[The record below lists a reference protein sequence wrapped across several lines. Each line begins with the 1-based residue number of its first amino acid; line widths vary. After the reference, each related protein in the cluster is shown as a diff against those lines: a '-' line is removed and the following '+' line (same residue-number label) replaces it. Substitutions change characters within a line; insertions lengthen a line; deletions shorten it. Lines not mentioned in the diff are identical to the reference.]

1 MFFAFDIIPIN
12 KAKALDKTMD
22 LSGAFLY
29 TYTIKEEI
37 NMQLTYEKSLE
48 HFLSS
53 FEKSKKMSEEA
64 AKYIPGSYSRRSF
77 NYGPH
82 AIYVDKAEG
91 AYVYTV
97 DGKKLL
103 DFNNNFTV
111 SILGYQN
118 KEVDGAIIDAMKKG
132 FSIGNPTEEEVELAK
147 MLCERIDSFEKVK
160 FFCSASEACVG
171 AIRIARGYT
180 GKTKIAKMEGGY
192 HGFLDDFSFSAHP
205 DASKAD
211 DNLEAIVPQ
220 PESAGIPANRADDVI
235 LLTQNNFEICEK
247 LIRKHANELACVVM
261 ELQSGSGGI
270 VTLDVEFVRKVREL
284 TKELGI
290 LLIFDETIMIRAY
303 KGGFQSRYGVKP
315 DLTISGK
322 TLGGGIPLGVVG
334 GSAEIMDVVT
344 NDVVQMSGTHHGH
357 RLACAAGIA
366 TLKQLDDAAYDRLNG
381 MGERIKKELNAWAA
395 EKGIP
400 FIVFGESSVL
410 AYAFTKKMGQTIT
423 THRDYWTKSDGEKMQ
438 TFALE
443 VAARGFLP
451 VHRGQL
457 GITLPMTNQDITDFI
472 ETTKDIVSE
481 MYA

>member
-1 MFFAFDIIPIN
+1 M
-12 KAKALDKTMD
+12 
-22 LSGAFLY
+22 G
-29 TYTIKEEI
+29 
-37 NMQLTYEKSLE
+37 LTYEQSLE
-48 HFLSS
+48 HFLDT
-53 FEKSKKMSEEA
+53 FKKSKEMSDEA
-64 AKYIPGSYSRRSF
+64 ANYIPGSYSRRSF

-82 AIYVDKAEG
+82 AIYVDSAKG

-111 SILGYQN
+111 SVLGYQN
-118 KEVDGAIIDAMKKG
+118 PEVDQALIDTMKKG
-132 FSIGNPTEEEVELAK
+132 FSIGNPTEEEGELAR

-171 AIRIARGYT
+171 ALRIARGYT
-180 GKTKIAKMEGGY
+180 GKTKVAKMEGGY

-205 DASKAD
+205 NASKAD
-211 DNLEAIVPQ
+211 DDLEHIVPQ
-220 PESAGIPANRADDVI
+220 PESAGIPANRAEDVV
-235 LLTQNNFEICEK
+235 LLTQNNIEVSEK
-247 LIRKHANELACVVM
+247 LIREHADELACVVM

-270 VTLDVEFVRKVREL
+270 VTLDKAFVKRIREI

-290 LLIFDETIMIRAY
+290 VLIFDETITIRAY
-303 KGGFQSRYGVKP
+303 KGGLQSWYGVKP

-334 GSAEIMDVVT
+334 GSNEVMDVVT
-344 NDVVQMSGTHHGH
+344 KDIVQMSGTHHGH

-366 TLKQLDDAAYDRLNG
+366 ILKQLDDVAYKRLNS
-381 MGERIKKELNAWAA
+381 MGERIKNELNIWAK
-395 EKGIP
+395 EKKIP

-410 AYAFTKKMGQTIT
+410 GYAFTREIGQTIR
-423 THRDYWTKSDGEKMQ
+423 THRDYWLKSDAQKMQ

-443 VAARGFLP
+443 IAVRGFLP

-457 GITLPMTNQDITDFI
+457 GLTLPMADQDITDFI

>member
-1 MFFAFDIIPIN
+1 M
-12 KAKALDKTMD
+12 
-22 LSGAFLY
+22 G
-29 TYTIKEEI
+29 
-37 NMQLTYEKSLE
+37 LTYEQSLE
-48 HFLSS
+48 HFLKT
-53 FEKSKKMSEEA
+53 FQKSKEMSDEA

-82 AIYVDKAEG
+82 AIYVNNAKG

-111 SILGYQN
+111 SVLGYQN
-118 KEVDGAIIDAMKKG
+118 EAVDQALIETMKKG
-132 FSIGNPTEEEVELAK
+132 FSIGNPTEEEGELAR

-171 AIRIARGYT
+171 ALRIARGYT
-180 GKTKIAKMEGGY
+180 GKTKVAKMEGGY

-205 DASKAD
+205 NASKAD
-211 DNLEAIVPQ
+211 DDLEHIVPQ
-220 PESAGIPANRADDVI
+220 PESAGIPANRAEDVV
-235 LLTQNNFEICEK
+235 LLTQNNIEVSEK
-247 LIRKHANELACVVM
+247 LIREHADELACVVM

-270 VTLDVEFVRKVREL
+270 VTLDKAFVKRIREI

-290 LLIFDETIMIRAY
+290 VLIFDETITIRAY
-303 KGGFQSRYGVKP
+303 KGGLQSWYGVKP

-334 GSAEIMDVVT
+334 GSNEVMDVVT
-344 NDVVQMSGTHHGH
+344 KDIVQMSGTHHGH

-366 TLKQLDDAAYDRLNG
+366 ILKQLDDVAYKRLNS
-381 MGERIKKELNAWAA
+381 MGERIKNELNIWAK
-395 EKGIP
+395 EKKIP

-410 AYAFTKKMGQTIT
+410 GYAFTRDIGQTIR
-423 THRDYWTKSDGEKMQ
+423 THRDYWLKSDAQKMQ

-443 VAARGFLP
+443 IAVRGFLP

-457 GITLPMTNQDITDFI
+457 GLTLPMADQDITEFI

>member
-1 MFFAFDIIPIN
+1 M
-12 KAKALDKTMD
+12 
-22 LSGAFLY
+22 G
-29 TYTIKEEI
+29 
-37 NMQLTYEKSLE
+37 LTYEQSLE
-48 HFLSS
+48 HFLKT
-53 FEKSKKMSEEA
+53 FQKSKEMSDEA

-82 AIYVDKAEG
+82 AIYVNNAKG

-111 SILGYQN
+111 SVLGYQN
-118 KEVDGAIIDAMKKG
+118 EAVDQALIETMKKG
-132 FSIGNPTEEEVELAK
+132 FSIGNPTEEEGELAR

-171 AIRIARGYT
+171 ALRIARGYT
-180 GKTKIAKMEGGY
+180 GKTKVAKMEGGY

-205 DASKAD
+205 NASKAD
-211 DNLEAIVPQ
+211 DDLEHIVPQ
-220 PESAGIPANRADDVI
+220 PESAGIPANRAEDVV
-235 LLTQNNFEICEK
+235 LLTQNNIEVSEK
-247 LIRKHANELACVVM
+247 LIREHADELACVVM

-270 VTLDVEFVRKVREL
+270 VTLDKAFVKRIREI

-290 LLIFDETIMIRAY
+290 VLIFDETITIRAY
-303 KGGFQSRYGVKP
+303 KRGLQSWYGVKP

-334 GSAEIMDVVT
+334 GSNEVMDVVT
-344 NDVVQMSGTHHGH
+344 KDIVQMSGTHHGH

-366 TLKQLDDAAYDRLNG
+366 ILKQLDDVAYKRLNS
-381 MGERIKKELNAWAA
+381 MGERIKNELNIWAK
-395 EKGIP
+395 EKKIP

-410 AYAFTKKMGQTIT
+410 GYAFTREIGQTIR
-423 THRDYWTKSDGEKMQ
+423 THRDYWLKSDAQKMQ

-443 VAARGFLP
+443 IAVRGFLP

-457 GITLPMTNQDITDFI
+457 GLTLPMADQDITDFI

>member
-1 MFFAFDIIPIN
+1 M
-12 KAKALDKTMD
+12 
-22 LSGAFLY
+22 G
-29 TYTIKEEI
+29 
-37 NMQLTYEKSLE
+37 LTYEQSLE
-48 HFLSS
+48 HFLKT
-53 FEKSKKMSEEA
+53 FQKSKEMSDEA

-82 AIYVDKAEG
+82 AIYVNNAKE

-111 SILGYQN
+111 SVLGYQN
-118 KEVDGAIIDAMKKG
+118 EAVDQALIETMKKG
-132 FSIGNPTEEEVELAK
+132 FSIGNPTEEEGELAR

-171 AIRIARGYT
+171 ALRIARGYT
-180 GKTKIAKMEGGY
+180 GKTKVAKMEGGY

-205 DASKAD
+205 NALKAD
-211 DNLEAIVPQ
+211 DDLEHIVPQ
-220 PESAGIPANRADDVI
+220 PESAGIPANRAEDVV
-235 LLTQNNFEICEK
+235 LLTQNNIEVSEK
-247 LIRKHANELACVVM
+247 LIREHADELACVVM

-270 VTLDVEFVRKVREL
+270 VTLDKAFVKRIREI

-290 LLIFDETIMIRAY
+290 VLIFDETITIRAY
-303 KGGFQSRYGVKP
+303 KGGLQSWYGVKP

-334 GSAEIMDVVT
+334 GSNEVMDVVT
-344 NDVVQMSGTHHGH
+344 KDIVQMSGTHHGR

-366 TLKQLDDAAYDRLNG
+366 ILKQLDDVAYKRLNS
-381 MGERIKKELNAWAA
+381 MGERIKNELNIWAK
-395 EKGIP
+395 EKKIP

-410 AYAFTKKMGQTIT
+410 GYAFTREIGQTIR
-423 THRDYWTKSDGEKMQ
+423 THRDYWLKSDAQKMQ

-443 VAARGFLP
+443 IAVRGFLP

-457 GITLPMTNQDITDFI
+457 GLTLPMADQDITDFI

>member
-1 MFFAFDIIPIN
+1 M
-12 KAKALDKTMD
+12 
-22 LSGAFLY
+22 G
-29 TYTIKEEI
+29 
-37 NMQLTYEKSLE
+37 LTYEQSLE
-48 HFLSS
+48 HFLKT
-53 FEKSKKMSEEA
+53 FQKSKEMNDEA

-82 AIYVDKAEG
+82 AIYVNNAKG

-111 SILGYQN
+111 SVLGYQN
-118 KEVDGAIIDAMKKG
+118 EAVDQALIETMKKG
-132 FSIGNPTEEEVELAK
+132 FSIGNPTEEEGELAR

-171 AIRIARGYT
+171 ALRIARGYT
-180 GKTKIAKMEGGY
+180 GKTKVAKMEGGY

-205 DASKAD
+205 NASKAD
-211 DNLEAIVPQ
+211 DDLEHIVPQ
-220 PESAGIPANRADDVI
+220 PESAGIPANRAEDVV
-235 LLTQNNFEICEK
+235 LLTQNNIEVSEK
-247 LIRKHANELACVVM
+247 LIREHADELACVVM

-270 VTLDVEFVRKVREL
+270 VTLDKAFVKRIREI

-290 LLIFDETIMIRAY
+290 VLIFDETITIRAY
-303 KGGFQSRYGVKP
+303 KGGLQSWYGVKP

-334 GSAEIMDVVT
+334 GSNEVMDVVT
-344 NDVVQMSGTHHGH
+344 KDIVQMSGTHHGH

-366 TLKQLDDAAYDRLNG
+366 ILKQLDDVAYKRLNS
-381 MGERIKKELNAWAA
+381 MGERIKNELNIWAK
-395 EKGIP
+395 EKKIP

-410 AYAFTKKMGQTIT
+410 GYAFTREIGQTIR
-423 THRDYWTKSDGEKMQ
+423 THRDYWLKSDAQKMQ

-443 VAARGFLP
+443 IAVRGFLP

-457 GITLPMTNQDITDFI
+457 GLTLPMADQDITDFI

>member
-1 MFFAFDIIPIN
+1 M
-12 KAKALDKTMD
+12 
-22 LSGAFLY
+22 G
-29 TYTIKEEI
+29 
-37 NMQLTYEKSLE
+37 LTYEQSLE
-48 HFLSS
+48 HFLKT
-53 FEKSKKMSEEA
+53 FQKSKEMSDEA

-82 AIYVDKAEG
+82 AIYVNNAKG

-111 SILGYQN
+111 SVLGYQN
-118 KEVDGAIIDAMKKG
+118 EAVDQALIETMKKG
-132 FSIGNPTEEEVELAK
+132 FSIGNPTEEEGELAR

-171 AIRIARGYT
+171 ALRIARGYT
-180 GKTKIAKMEGGY
+180 GKTKVAKMEGGY

-205 DASKAD
+205 NASKAD
-211 DNLEAIVPQ
+211 DDLEHIVPQ
-220 PESAGIPANRADDVI
+220 PESAGIPANRAEDVV
-235 LLTQNNFEICEK
+235 LLTQNNIEVSEK
-247 LIRKHANELACVVM
+247 LIREHADELACVVM

-270 VTLDVEFVRKVREL
+270 VTLDKAFVKRIREI

-290 LLIFDETIMIRAY
+290 LLIFDETITIRAY
-303 KGGFQSRYGVKP
+303 KGGLQSWYGVKP

-334 GSAEIMDVVT
+334 GSNEVMDVVT
-344 NDVVQMSGTHHGH
+344 KDIVQMSGTHHGH

-366 TLKQLDDAAYDRLNG
+366 ILKQLDDVAYKRLNS
-381 MGERIKKELNAWAA
+381 MGERIKNELNIWAK
-395 EKGIP
+395 EKKIP

-410 AYAFTKKMGQTIT
+410 GYAFTREIGQTIR
-423 THRDYWTKSDGEKMQ
+423 THRDYWLKSDAQKMQ

-443 VAARGFLP
+443 IAVRGFLP

-457 GITLPMTNQDITDFI
+457 GLTLPMADQDITDFI

>member
-1 MFFAFDIIPIN
+1 M
-12 KAKALDKTMD
+12 
-22 LSGAFLY
+22 G
-29 TYTIKEEI
+29 
-37 NMQLTYEKSLE
+37 LTYEQSLE
-48 HFLSS
+48 HFLKT
-53 FEKSKKMSEEA
+53 FQKSKEMSDEA

-82 AIYVDKAEG
+82 AIYVNNAKG

-111 SILGYQN
+111 SVLGYQN
-118 KEVDGAIIDAMKKG
+118 EAVDQALIETMKKG
-132 FSIGNPTEEEVELAK
+132 FSIGNPTEEEGELAR

-171 AIRIARGYT
+171 ALRIARGYT
-180 GKTKIAKMEGGY
+180 GKTKVAKMEGGY

-205 DASKAD
+205 NASKAD
-211 DNLEAIVPQ
+211 DDLEHIVPQ
-220 PESAGIPANRADDVI
+220 PESAGIPANRAEDVV
-235 LLTQNNFEICEK
+235 LLTQNNIEVSEK
-247 LIRKHANELACVVM
+247 LIREHADELACVVM

-270 VTLDVEFVRKVREL
+270 VTLDKAFVKRIREI

-290 LLIFDETIMIRAY
+290 VLIFDETITIRAY
-303 KGGFQSRYGVKP
+303 KGGLQSWYGVKP

-334 GSAEIMDVVT
+334 GSNEVMDVVT
-344 NDVVQMSGTHHGH
+344 KDIVQMSGTHHGH

-366 TLKQLDDAAYDRLNG
+366 ILKQLDDVAYKRLNS
-381 MGERIKKELNAWAA
+381 MGERIKNELNIWAK
-395 EKGIP
+395 EKKIP

-410 AYAFTKKMGQTIT
+410 GYAFTREIGQAIR
-423 THRDYWTKSDGEKMQ
+423 THRDYWLKSDAQKMQ

-443 VAARGFLP
+443 IAVRGFLP

-457 GITLPMTNQDITDFI
+457 GLTLPMADQDITDFI
-472 ETTKDIVSE
+472 ETTKDIASE

>member
-1 MFFAFDIIPIN
+1 M
-12 KAKALDKTMD
+12 
-22 LSGAFLY
+22 G
-29 TYTIKEEI
+29 
-37 NMQLTYEKSLE
+37 LTYEQSLE
-48 HFLSS
+48 HFLKT
-53 FEKSKKMSEEA
+53 FQKSKEMSDEA

-82 AIYVDKAEG
+82 AIYVNNAKG

-111 SILGYQN
+111 SVLGYQN
-118 KEVDGAIIDAMKKG
+118 EAVDQALIETMKKG
-132 FSIGNPTEEEVELAK
+132 FSIGNPTEEEGELAR

-171 AIRIARGYT
+171 ALRIARGYT
-180 GKTKIAKMEGGY
+180 GKTKVAKMEGGY

-205 DASKAD
+205 NASKAD
-211 DNLEAIVPQ
+211 DDLEHIVPQ
-220 PESAGIPANRADDVI
+220 PESPGIPANRAEDVV
-235 LLTQNNFEICEK
+235 LLTQNNIEVSEK
-247 LIRKHANELACVVM
+247 LIREHADELACVVM

-270 VTLDVEFVRKVREL
+270 VTLDKAFVKRIREI

-290 LLIFDETIMIRAY
+290 VLIFDETITIRAY
-303 KGGFQSRYGVKP
+303 KGGLQSWYGVKP

-334 GSAEIMDVVT
+334 GSNEVMDVVT
-344 NDVVQMSGTHHGH
+344 KDIVQMSGTHHGH

-366 TLKQLDDAAYDRLNG
+366 ILKQLDDVAYKRLNS
-381 MGERIKKELNAWAA
+381 MGERIKNELNIWAK
-395 EKGIP
+395 EKKIP

-410 AYAFTKKMGQTIT
+410 GYAFTREIGQTIR
-423 THRDYWTKSDGEKMQ
+423 THRDYWLKSDAQKMQ

-443 VAARGFLP
+443 IAVRGFLP

-457 GITLPMTNQDITDFI
+457 GLTLPMADQDITDFI

>member
-1 MFFAFDIIPIN
+1 M
-12 KAKALDKTMD
+12 
-22 LSGAFLY
+22 G
-29 TYTIKEEI
+29 
-37 NMQLTYEKSLE
+37 LTYEQSLE
-48 HFLSS
+48 HFLKT
-53 FEKSKKMSEEA
+53 FQKSKEMSDEA

-82 AIYVDKAEG
+82 AIYVNNAKG

-111 SILGYQN
+111 SVLGYQN
-118 KEVDGAIIDAMKKG
+118 EAVDQALIETMKKG
-132 FSIGNPTEEEVELAK
+132 FSIGNPTEEEGELAR

-171 AIRIARGYT
+171 ALRIARGYT
-180 GKTKIAKMEGGY
+180 GKTKVAKMEGGY

-205 DASKAD
+205 NASKAD
-211 DNLEAIVPQ
+211 DDLEHIVPQ
-220 PESAGIPANRADDVI
+220 PESAGIPANRAEDVV
-235 LLTQNNFEICEK
+235 LLTQNNIEVSEK
-247 LIRKHANELACVVM
+247 LIREHADELACVVM
-261 ELQSGSGGI
+261 EPQSGSGGI
-270 VTLDVEFVRKVREL
+270 VTLDKAFVKRIREI

-290 LLIFDETIMIRAY
+290 VLIFDETITIRAY
-303 KGGFQSRYGVKP
+303 KGGLQSWYGVKP

-334 GSAEIMDVVT
+334 GSNEVMDVVT
-344 NDVVQMSGTHHGH
+344 KDIVQMSGTHHGH

-366 TLKQLDDAAYDRLNG
+366 ILKQLDDVAYKRLNS
-381 MGERIKKELNAWAA
+381 MGERIKNELNIWAK
-395 EKGIP
+395 EKKIP

-410 AYAFTKKMGQTIT
+410 GYAFTREIGQTIR
-423 THRDYWTKSDGEKMQ
+423 THRDYWLKSDAQKMQ

-443 VAARGFLP
+443 IAVRGFLP

-457 GITLPMTNQDITDFI
+457 GLTLPMADQDITDFI

>member
-1 MFFAFDIIPIN
+1 M
-12 KAKALDKTMD
+12 
-22 LSGAFLY
+22 G
-29 TYTIKEEI
+29 
-37 NMQLTYEKSLE
+37 LTYEQSLE
-48 HFLSS
+48 HFLKT
-53 FEKSKKMSEEA
+53 FQKSKEMSDEA

-82 AIYVDKAEG
+82 AIYVNNAKG

-111 SILGYQN
+111 SVLGYQN
-118 KEVDGAIIDAMKKG
+118 EAVDQALIETMKKG
-132 FSIGNPTEEEVELAK
+132 FSIGNPTEEEGELAR

-171 AIRIARGYT
+171 ALRIARGYT
-180 GKTKIAKMEGGY
+180 GKTKVAKMEGGY

-205 DASKAD
+205 NASKAD
-211 DNLEAIVPQ
+211 DDLEHIVPQ
-220 PESAGIPANRADDVI
+220 PESAGIPANRAEDVV
-235 LLTQNNFEICEK
+235 LLTQNNIEVSEK
-247 LIRKHANELACVVM
+247 LIREHADELACVVM

-270 VTLDVEFVRKVREL
+270 VTLDKAFVKRIREI

-290 LLIFDETIMIRAY
+290 VLIFDETITIRAY
-303 KGGFQSRYGVKP
+303 KGGLQSWYGVKP

-334 GSAEIMDVVT
+334 GSNEVMDVVT
-344 NDVVQMSGTHHGH
+344 KDIVQMSGTHHGH

-366 TLKQLDDAAYDRLNG
+366 ILKQLDDVAYKRLNS
-381 MGERIKKELNAWAA
+381 MGERIKNELNIWAK
-395 EKGIP
+395 EKKIP

-410 AYAFTKKMGQTIT
+410 GYAFTREIGQAIR
-423 THRDYWTKSDGEKMQ
+423 THRDYWLKSDAQKMQ

-443 VAARGFLP
+443 IAVRGFLL

-457 GITLPMTNQDITDFI
+457 GLTLPMADQDITDFI

>member
-1 MFFAFDIIPIN
+1 MID
-12 KAKALDKTMD
+12 
-22 LSGAFLY
+22 Y
-29 TYTIKEEI
+29 EEE
-37 NMQLTYEKSLE
+37 LKKFEPCLE
-48 HFLSS
+48 HFLKT
-53 FEKSKKMSEEA
+53 FQKSKEMSDEA

-82 AIYVDKAEG
+82 AIYVNNAKG

-111 SILGYQN
+111 SVLGYQN
-118 KEVDGAIIDAMKKG
+118 EAVDQALIQTMKKG
-132 FSIGNPTEEEVELAK
+132 FSIGNPTEEEGELAR

-171 AIRIARGYT
+171 ALRIARGYT
-180 GKTKIAKMEGGY
+180 GKTKVAKMEGGY

-205 DASKAD
+205 NASKAD
-211 DNLEAIVPQ
+211 DDLEHIVPQ
-220 PESAGIPANRADDVI
+220 PESAGIPANRAEDVV
-235 LLTQNNFEICEK
+235 LLTQNNIEVSEK
-247 LIRKHANELACVVM
+247 LIREHADELACVVM

-270 VTLDVEFVRKVREL
+270 VTLDKAFVKRIREI

-290 LLIFDETIMIRAY
+290 VLIFDETITIRAY
-303 KGGFQSRYGVKP
+303 KGGLQSWYGVKP

-334 GSAEIMDVVT
+334 GSNEVMDVVT
-344 NDVVQMSGTHHGH
+344 KDIVQMSGTHHGH

-366 TLKQLDDAAYDRLNG
+366 TLKQLDDVAYKRLNS
-381 MGERIKKELNAWAA
+381 MGERIKNELNIWAK
-395 EKGIP
+395 EKKIP

-410 AYAFTKKMGQTIT
+410 GYAFTREIGQTIR
-423 THRDYWTKSDGEKMQ
+423 THRDYWLKSDAQKMQ

-443 VAARGFLP
+443 IAVRGFLP

-457 GITLPMTNQDITDFI
+457 GLTLPMADQDITDFI

>member
-1 MFFAFDIIPIN
+1 M
-12 KAKALDKTMD
+12 
-22 LSGAFLY
+22 G
-29 TYTIKEEI
+29 
-37 NMQLTYEKSLE
+37 LTYEQSLE
-48 HFLSS
+48 HFLKT
-53 FEKSKKMSEEA
+53 FQKSKEMSDEA

-82 AIYVDKAEG
+82 AIYVNNAKG

-111 SILGYQN
+111 SVLGYQN
-118 KEVDGAIIDAMKKG
+118 EAVDQALIQTMKKG
-132 FSIGNPTEEEVELAK
+132 FSIGNPTEEEGELAR

-171 AIRIARGYT
+171 ALRIARGYT
-180 GKTKIAKMEGGY
+180 GKTKVAKMEGGY

-205 DASKAD
+205 NASKAD
-211 DNLEAIVPQ
+211 DDLEHIVPQ
-220 PESAGIPANRADDVI
+220 PESAGIPANRAEDVV
-235 LLTQNNFEICEK
+235 LLTQNNIEVSEK
-247 LIRKHANELACVVM
+247 LIREHADELACVVM

-270 VTLDVEFVRKVREL
+270 VTLDKAFVKRIREI

-290 LLIFDETIMIRAY
+290 VLIFDETITIRAY
-303 KGGFQSRYGVKP
+303 KGGLQSWYGVKP

-334 GSAEIMDVVT
+334 GSNEVMDVVT
-344 NDVVQMSGTHHGH
+344 KDIVQMSGTHHGH

-366 TLKQLDDAAYDRLNG
+366 ILKQLDDVAYKRLNS
-381 MGERIKKELNAWAA
+381 MGERIKNELNIWAK
-395 EKGIP
+395 EKKIP

-410 AYAFTKKMGQTIT
+410 GYAFTREIGQTIR
-423 THRDYWTKSDGEKMQ
+423 THRDYWLKSDAQKMQ

-443 VAARGFLP
+443 IAVRGFLP

-457 GITLPMTNQDITDFI
+457 GLTLPMADQDSTDFI

>member
-1 MFFAFDIIPIN
+1 M
-12 KAKALDKTMD
+12 
-22 LSGAFLY
+22 G
-29 TYTIKEEI
+29 
-37 NMQLTYEKSLE
+37 LTYEQSLE
-48 HFLSS
+48 HFLKT
-53 FEKSKKMSEEA
+53 FQKSKEMSDEA

-82 AIYVDKAEG
+82 AIYVNNAKG

-111 SILGYQN
+111 SVLGYQN
-118 KEVDGAIIDAMKKG
+118 EAVDQALIETMKKG
-132 FSIGNPTEEEVELAK
+132 FSIGNPTEEEGELAR

-171 AIRIARGYT
+171 ALRIARGYT
-180 GKTKIAKMEGGY
+180 GKTKVAKMEGGY

-205 DASKAD
+205 NASKAD
-211 DNLEAIVPQ
+211 DDLEHIVPQ
-220 PESAGIPANRADDVI
+220 PESAGVPANRAEDVV
-235 LLTQNNFEICEK
+235 LLTQNNIEVSEK
-247 LIRKHANELACVVM
+247 LIREHADELACVVM

-270 VTLDVEFVRKVREL
+270 VTLDKAFVKRIREI

-290 LLIFDETIMIRAY
+290 VLIFDETITIRAY
-303 KGGFQSRYGVKP
+303 KGGLQSWYGVKP

-334 GSAEIMDVVT
+334 GSNEVMDVVT
-344 NDVVQMSGTHHGH
+344 KDIVQMSGTHHGH

-366 TLKQLDDAAYDRLNG
+366 ILKQLDDVAYKRLNS
-381 MGERIKKELNAWAA
+381 MGERIKNELNIWAK
-395 EKGIP
+395 EKKIP

-410 AYAFTKKMGQTIT
+410 GYAFTREIGQTIR
-423 THRDYWTKSDGEKMQ
+423 THRDYWLKSDAQKMQ

-443 VAARGFLP
+443 IAVRGFLP

-457 GITLPMTNQDITDFI
+457 GLTLPMADQDITDFI

>member
-1 MFFAFDIIPIN
+1 M
-12 KAKALDKTMD
+12 
-22 LSGAFLY
+22 G
-29 TYTIKEEI
+29 
-37 NMQLTYEKSLE
+37 LTYEQSLE
-48 HFLSS
+48 HFLKT
-53 FEKSKKMSEEA
+53 FQKSKEMSDEA

-82 AIYVDKAEG
+82 AIYVNNAKG
-91 AYVYTV
+91 ADVYTV

-111 SILGYQN
+111 SVLGYQN
-118 KEVDGAIIDAMKKG
+118 EAVDQALIETMKKG
-132 FSIGNPTEEEVELAK
+132 FSIGNPTEEEGELAR

-171 AIRIARGYT
+171 ALRIARGYT
-180 GKTKIAKMEGGY
+180 GKTKVAKMEGGY

-205 DASKAD
+205 NASKAD
-211 DNLEAIVPQ
+211 DDLEHIVPQ
-220 PESAGIPANRADDVI
+220 PESAGIPANRAEDVV
-235 LLTQNNFEICEK
+235 LLTQNNIEVSEK
-247 LIRKHANELACVVM
+247 LIREHADELACVVM

-270 VTLDVEFVRKVREL
+270 VTLDKAFVKRIREI

-290 LLIFDETIMIRAY
+290 VLIFDETITIRAY
-303 KGGFQSRYGVKP
+303 KGGLQSWYGVKP

-334 GSAEIMDVVT
+334 GSNEVMDVVT
-344 NDVVQMSGTHHGH
+344 KDIVQMSGTHHGH

-366 TLKQLDDAAYDRLNG
+366 ILKQLDDVAYKRLNS
-381 MGERIKKELNAWAA
+381 MGERIKNELNIWAK
-395 EKGIP
+395 EKKIP

-410 AYAFTKKMGQTIT
+410 GYAFTREIGQTIR
-423 THRDYWTKSDGEKMQ
+423 THRDYWLKSDAQKMQ

-443 VAARGFLP
+443 IAVRGFLP

-457 GITLPMTNQDITDFI
+457 GLTLPMADQDITDFI

>member
-1 MFFAFDIIPIN
+1 M
-12 KAKALDKTMD
+12 
-22 LSGAFLY
+22 G
-29 TYTIKEEI
+29 
-37 NMQLTYEKSLE
+37 LTYEQSLE
-48 HFLSS
+48 HFLKT
-53 FEKSKKMSEEA
+53 FQKSKEMSDEA

-82 AIYVDKAEG
+82 AIYVNNAKG

-111 SILGYQN
+111 SVLGYQN
-118 KEVDGAIIDAMKKG
+118 EAVDQALIDTMKKG
-132 FSIGNPTEEEVELAK
+132 FSIGNPTEEEGELAR

-171 AIRIARGYT
+171 ALRIARGYT
-180 GKTKIAKMEGGY
+180 GKTKVAKMEGGY

-205 DASKAD
+205 NASKAD
-211 DNLEAIVPQ
+211 DDLEHIVPQ
-220 PESAGIPANRADDVI
+220 PESAGIPANRAEDVV
-235 LLTQNNFEICEK
+235 LLTQNNIEVSEK
-247 LIRKHANELACVVM
+247 LIREHADELACVVM

-270 VTLDVEFVRKVREL
+270 VTLDKAFVKRIREI

-290 LLIFDETIMIRAY
+290 VLIFDETITIRAY
-303 KGGFQSRYGVKP
+303 KGGLQSWYGVKP

-334 GSAEIMDVVT
+334 GSNEVMDVVT
-344 NDVVQMSGTHHGH
+344 KDIVQMSGTHHGH

-366 TLKQLDDAAYDRLNG
+366 ILKQLDDVAYKRLNS
-381 MGERIKKELNAWAA
+381 MGERIKNELNIWAK
-395 EKGIP
+395 EKKIP

-410 AYAFTKKMGQTIT
+410 GYAFTREIGQTIR
-423 THRDYWTKSDGEKMQ
+423 THRDYWLKSDAQKMQ

-443 VAARGFLP
+443 IAVRGFLP

-457 GITLPMTNQDITDFI
+457 GLTLPMADQDITDFI

>member
-1 MFFAFDIIPIN
+1 M
-12 KAKALDKTMD
+12 
-22 LSGAFLY
+22 G
-29 TYTIKEEI
+29 
-37 NMQLTYEKSLE
+37 LTYEQSLE
-48 HFLSS
+48 HFLKT
-53 FEKSKKMSEEA
+53 FQKSKEMSDEA

-82 AIYVDKAEG
+82 AIYVNNAKG

-111 SILGYQN
+111 SVLGYQN
-118 KEVDGAIIDAMKKG
+118 EAVDQALIETMKKG
-132 FSIGNPTEEEVELAK
+132 FSIGNPTEEEGELAR

-171 AIRIARGYT
+171 ALRIARGYT
-180 GKTKIAKMEGGY
+180 GKTKVAKMEGGY

-205 DASKAD
+205 NASKAD
-211 DNLEAIVPQ
+211 DDLEHIVPQ
-220 PESAGIPANRADDVI
+220 PESAGIPANRAEDVV
-235 LLTQNNFEICEK
+235 LLTQNNIEVSEK
-247 LIRKHANELACVVM
+247 LIREHADELACVVM

-270 VTLDVEFVRKVREL
+270 VTLDKAFVKRIREI

-290 LLIFDETIMIRAY
+290 VLIFDETITIRAY
-303 KGGFQSRYGVKP
+303 KGGLQSWYGVKP

-334 GSAEIMDVVT
+334 GSNEVMDVVT
-344 NDVVQMSGTHHGH
+344 KDIVQMSGTHHGH

-366 TLKQLDDAAYDRLNG
+366 ILKQLDDVAYKRLNS
-381 MGERIKKELNAWAA
+381 MGERIKNELNIWAK
-395 EKGIP
+395 EKKIP

-410 AYAFTKKMGQTIT
+410 GYAFTREIGQTIR
-423 THRDYWTKSDGEKMQ
+423 THRDYWLRSDAQKMQ

-443 VAARGFLP
+443 IAVRGFLP

-457 GITLPMTNQDITDFI
+457 GLTLPMADQDITDFI

>member
-1 MFFAFDIIPIN
+1 M
-12 KAKALDKTMD
+12 
-22 LSGAFLY
+22 G
-29 TYTIKEEI
+29 
-37 NMQLTYEKSLE
+37 LTYEQSLE
-48 HFLSS
+48 HFLKT
-53 FEKSKKMSEEA
+53 FQKSKEMSDEA

-82 AIYVDKAEG
+82 AIYVNNAKG

-111 SILGYQN
+111 SVLGYQN
-118 KEVDGAIIDAMKKG
+118 EAVDQALIETMKKG
-132 FSIGNPTEEEVELAK
+132 FSIGNPTEEEGELAR

-171 AIRIARGYT
+171 ALRIARAYT
-180 GKTKIAKMEGGY
+180 GKTKVAKMEGGY

-205 DASKAD
+205 NASKAD
-211 DNLEAIVPQ
+211 DDLEHIVPQ
-220 PESAGIPANRADDVI
+220 PESAGIPANRAEDVV
-235 LLTQNNFEICEK
+235 LLTQNNIEVSEK
-247 LIRKHANELACVVM
+247 LIREHADELACVVM

-270 VTLDVEFVRKVREL
+270 VTLDKAFVKRIREI

-290 LLIFDETIMIRAY
+290 VLIFDETITIRAY
-303 KGGFQSRYGVKP
+303 KGGLQSWYGVKP

-334 GSAEIMDVVT
+334 GSNEVMDVVT
-344 NDVVQMSGTHHGH
+344 KDIVQMSGTHHGH

-366 TLKQLDDAAYDRLNG
+366 TLKQLDDVAYKRLNS
-381 MGERIKKELNAWAA
+381 MGERIKHELNIWAK
-395 EKGIP
+395 EKKIP

-410 AYAFTKKMGQTIT
+410 GYAFTREIGQTIR
-423 THRDYWTKSDGEKMQ
+423 THRDYWLKSDAQKMQ

-443 VAARGFLP
+443 IAVRGFFP

-457 GITLPMTNQDITDFI
+457 GLTLPMTDQDITDFI

>member
-1 MFFAFDIIPIN
+1 MR
-12 KAKALDKTMD
+12 
-22 LSGAFLY
+22 
-29 TYTIKEEI
+29 
-37 NMQLTYEKSLE
+37 LTYEQSLE
-48 HFLSS
+48 HFLKT
-53 FEKSKKMSEEA
+53 FQKSKEMSDEA

-82 AIYVDKAEG
+82 AIYVNNAKG

-111 SILGYQN
+111 SVLGYQN
-118 KEVDGAIIDAMKKG
+118 EAVDQALIETMKKG
-132 FSIGNPTEEEVELAK
+132 FSIGNPTEEEGELAR

-171 AIRIARGYT
+171 ALRIARGYT
-180 GKTKIAKMEGGY
+180 GKTKVAKMEGGY

-205 DASKAD
+205 NASKAD
-211 DNLEAIVPQ
+211 DDLEHIVPQ
-220 PESAGIPANRADDVI
+220 PESAGIPANRAEDVV
-235 LLTQNNFEICEK
+235 LLTQNNIEVSEK
-247 LIRKHANELACVVM
+247 LIREHADELACVVM

-270 VTLDVEFVRKVREL
+270 VTLDKAFVKRIREI

-290 LLIFDETIMIRAY
+290 VLIFDETITIRAY
-303 KGGFQSRYGVKP
+303 KGGLQSWYGVKP

-322 TLGGGIPLGVVG
+322 TLGGGVPLGVVG
-334 GSAEIMDVVT
+334 GSNEVMDVVT
-344 NDVVQMSGTHHGH
+344 KDIVQMSGTHHGH

-366 TLKQLDDAAYDRLNG
+366 ILKQLDDVAYKRLNS
-381 MGERIKKELNAWAA
+381 MGERIKNELNIWAK
-395 EKGIP
+395 EKKIP

-410 AYAFTKKMGQTIT
+410 GYAFTREIGQTIR
-423 THRDYWTKSDGEKMQ
+423 THRDYWLKSDAQKMQ

-443 VAARGFLP
+443 IAVRGFLP

-457 GITLPMTNQDITDFI
+457 GLTLPMADQDITDFI

>member
-1 MFFAFDIIPIN
+1 M
-12 KAKALDKTMD
+12 
-22 LSGAFLY
+22 G
-29 TYTIKEEI
+29 
-37 NMQLTYEKSLE
+37 LTYEQSLE
-48 HFLSS
+48 HFLKT
-53 FEKSKKMSEEA
+53 FQKSKEMSDEA

-82 AIYVDKAEG
+82 AIYVNNAKG

-111 SILGYQN
+111 SVLGYQN
-118 KEVDGAIIDAMKKG
+118 EAVDQALIETMKKG
-132 FSIGNPTEEEVELAK
+132 FSIGNPTEEEGELAR

-171 AIRIARGYT
+171 ALRIARGYT
-180 GKTKIAKMEGGY
+180 GKTKVAKMEGGY

-205 DASKAD
+205 NASKAD
-211 DNLEAIVPQ
+211 DDLEHIVPQ
-220 PESAGIPANRADDVI
+220 PESAGIPANRAEDVV
-235 LLTQNNFEICEK
+235 LLTQNNIEVSEK
-247 LIRKHANELACVVM
+247 LIREHADELACVVM

-270 VTLDVEFVRKVREL
+270 VTLDKAFVKRIREI

-290 LLIFDETIMIRAY
+290 VLIFDETITIRAY
-303 KGGFQSRYGVKP
+303 KGGLQSWYGVKP

-334 GSAEIMDVVT
+334 GSNEVMDVVT
-344 NDVVQMSGTHHGH
+344 KDIVQMSGTHHGH

-366 TLKQLDDAAYDRLNG
+366 ILKQLDDVAYKRLNS
-381 MGERIKKELNAWAA
+381 MGERIKNELNIWAK
-395 EKGIP
+395 EKKIP

-410 AYAFTKKMGQTIT
+410 GYAFTREIGQTIR
-423 THRDYWTKSDGEKMQ
+423 THRDYWLKSDAQKMQ

-443 VAARGFLP
+443 IAVRGFFP

-457 GITLPMTNQDITDFI
+457 GLTLPMTDQDITDFI

>member
-1 MFFAFDIIPIN
+1 M
-12 KAKALDKTMD
+12 
-22 LSGAFLY
+22 G
-29 TYTIKEEI
+29 
-37 NMQLTYEKSLE
+37 LTYEQSLE
-48 HFLSS
+48 HFLKT
-53 FEKSKKMSEEA
+53 FQKSKEMSDEA

-82 AIYVDKAEG
+82 AIYVNNAKG

-111 SILGYQN
+111 SVLGYQN
-118 KEVDGAIIDAMKKG
+118 EAVDQALIETMKKG
-132 FSIGNPTEEEVELAK
+132 FSIGNPTEEEGELAR

-171 AIRIARGYT
+171 ALRIARGYK
-180 GKTKIAKMEGGY
+180 GKTKVAKMEGGY

-205 DASKAD
+205 NASKAD
-211 DNLEAIVPQ
+211 DDLEHIVPQ
-220 PESAGIPANRADDVI
+220 PESAGIPANRAEDVV
-235 LLTQNNFEICEK
+235 LLTQNNIEVSEK
-247 LIRKHANELACVVM
+247 LIREHADELACVVM

-270 VTLDVEFVRKVREL
+270 VTLDKAFVKRIREI

-290 LLIFDETIMIRAY
+290 VLIFDETITIRAY
-303 KGGFQSRYGVKP
+303 KGGLQSWYGVKP

-334 GSAEIMDVVT
+334 GSNEVMDVVT
-344 NDVVQMSGTHHGH
+344 KDIVQMSGTHHGH

-366 TLKQLDDAAYDRLNG
+366 ILKQLDDVAYKRLNS
-381 MGERIKKELNAWAA
+381 MGERIKNELNIWAK
-395 EKGIP
+395 EKKIP

-410 AYAFTKKMGQTIT
+410 GYAFTREIGQTIR
-423 THRDYWTKSDGEKMQ
+423 THRDYWLKSDAQKMQ

-443 VAARGFLP
+443 IAVRGFLP

-457 GITLPMTNQDITDFI
+457 GLTLPMADQDITDFI

>member
-1 MFFAFDIIPIN
+1 M
-12 KAKALDKTMD
+12 
-22 LSGAFLY
+22 G
-29 TYTIKEEI
+29 
-37 NMQLTYEKSLE
+37 LTYEQSLE
-48 HFLSS
+48 HFLKT
-53 FEKSKKMSEEA
+53 FQKSKEMSDEA

-82 AIYVDKAEG
+82 AIYVNNAKG

-111 SILGYQN
+111 SVLGYQN
-118 KEVDGAIIDAMKKG
+118 EAVDQALIETMKKG
-132 FSIGNPTEEEVELAK
+132 FSIGNPTEEEGELAR

-171 AIRIARGYT
+171 ALRIARGYT
-180 GKTKIAKMEGGY
+180 GKTKVAKMEGGY

-205 DASKAD
+205 NASKAD
-211 DNLEAIVPQ
+211 DDLEHIVPQ
-220 PESAGIPANRADDVI
+220 PESAGIPANRAEDVV
-235 LLTQNNFEICEK
+235 LLTQNNIEVSEK
-247 LIRKHANELACVVM
+247 LIREHADELACVVM

-270 VTLDVEFVRKVREL
+270 VTLDKAFVKRIREI

-290 LLIFDETIMIRAY
+290 VLIFDETITIRAY
-303 KGGFQSRYGVKP
+303 KGGLQSWYGVKP

-334 GSAEIMDVVT
+334 GSNEVMDVVT
-344 NDVVQMSGTHHGH
+344 KDIVQMSGTHHGR

-366 TLKQLDDAAYDRLNG
+366 ILKQLDDVAYKRLNS
-381 MGERIKKELNAWAA
+381 MGERIKNELNIWAK
-395 EKGIP
+395 EKKIP

-410 AYAFTKKMGQTIT
+410 GYAFTREIGQTIR
-423 THRDYWTKSDGEKMQ
+423 THRDYWLKSDAQKMQ

-443 VAARGFLP
+443 IAVRGFLP

-457 GITLPMTNQDITDFI
+457 GLTLPMADQDITDFI
-472 ETTKDIVSE
+472 ETTKDIVLE

>member
-1 MFFAFDIIPIN
+1 M
-12 KAKALDKTMD
+12 
-22 LSGAFLY
+22 G
-29 TYTIKEEI
+29 
-37 NMQLTYEKSLE
+37 LTYEQSLE
-48 HFLSS
+48 HFLKT
-53 FEKSKKMSEEA
+53 FQKSKEMSDEA

-82 AIYVDKAEG
+82 AIYVNNAKG

-111 SILGYQN
+111 SVLGYQN
-118 KEVDGAIIDAMKKG
+118 EAVDQALIETMKKG
-132 FSIGNPTEEEVELAK
+132 FSIGNPTEEEGELAR

-171 AIRIARGYT
+171 ALRIARGYT
-180 GKTKIAKMEGGY
+180 GKTKVAKMEGGY

-205 DASKAD
+205 NASKAD
-211 DNLEAIVPQ
+211 DDLEHIVPQ
-220 PESAGIPANRADDVI
+220 PESAGIPANRAEDVV
-235 LLTQNNFEICEK
+235 LLTQNNIEVSEK
-247 LIRKHANELACVVM
+247 LIREHADELACVVM

-270 VTLDVEFVRKVREL
+270 VTLDKAFVKRIREI

-290 LLIFDETIMIRAY
+290 VLIFDETITIRAY
-303 KGGFQSRYGVKP
+303 KGGLQSWYGVKP

-334 GSAEIMDVVT
+334 GSYEVMDVVT
-344 NDVVQMSGTHHGH
+344 KDIVQMSGTHHGH

-366 TLKQLDDAAYDRLNG
+366 ILKQLDDVAYKRLNS
-381 MGERIKKELNAWAA
+381 MGERIKNELNIWAK
-395 EKGIP
+395 EKKIP

-410 AYAFTKKMGQTIT
+410 GYAFTREIGQTIR
-423 THRDYWTKSDGEKMQ
+423 THRDYWLKSDAQKMQ

-443 VAARGFLP
+443 IAVRGFLP

-457 GITLPMTNQDITDFI
+457 GLTLPMADQDITDFI

>member
-1 MFFAFDIIPIN
+1 M
-12 KAKALDKTMD
+12 
-22 LSGAFLY
+22 G
-29 TYTIKEEI
+29 
-37 NMQLTYEKSLE
+37 LTYEQSLE
-48 HFLSS
+48 HFLKT
-53 FEKSKKMSEEA
+53 FQKSKEMSDEA
-64 AKYIPGSYSRRSF
+64 VKYIPGSYSRRSF

-82 AIYVDKAEG
+82 AIYVNNAKG

-111 SILGYQN
+111 SVLGYQN
-118 KEVDGAIIDAMKKG
+118 EAVDQALIETMKKG
-132 FSIGNPTEEEVELAK
+132 FSIGNPTEEEGELAR

-171 AIRIARGYT
+171 ALRIARGYT
-180 GKTKIAKMEGGY
+180 GKTKVAKMEGGY

-205 DASKAD
+205 NASKAD
-211 DNLEAIVPQ
+211 DDLEHIVPQ
-220 PESAGIPANRADDVI
+220 PESAGIPANRAEDVV
-235 LLTQNNFEICEK
+235 LLTQNNIEVSEK
-247 LIRKHANELACVVM
+247 LIREHADELACVVM

-270 VTLDVEFVRKVREL
+270 VTLDKAFVKRIREI

-290 LLIFDETIMIRAY
+290 VLIFDETITIRAY
-303 KGGFQSRYGVKP
+303 KGGLQSWYGVKP

-334 GSAEIMDVVT
+334 GSNEVMDVVT
-344 NDVVQMSGTHHGH
+344 KDIVQMSGTHHGH

-366 TLKQLDDAAYDRLNG
+366 ILKQLDDVAYKRLNS
-381 MGERIKKELNAWAA
+381 MGERIKNELNIWAK
-395 EKGIP
+395 EKKIP

-410 AYAFTKKMGQTIT
+410 GYAFTREIGQTIR
-423 THRDYWTKSDGEKMQ
+423 THRDYWLKSDAQKMQ

-443 VAARGFLP
+443 IAVRGFLP

-457 GITLPMTNQDITDFI
+457 GLTLPMADQDITDFI

>member
-1 MFFAFDIIPIN
+1 M
-12 KAKALDKTMD
+12 
-22 LSGAFLY
+22 G
-29 TYTIKEEI
+29 
-37 NMQLTYEKSLE
+37 LTYEQSLE
-48 HFLSS
+48 HFLKT
-53 FEKSKKMSEEA
+53 FQKSKEMSDEA

-82 AIYVDKAEG
+82 AIYVNNAKG

-97 DGKKLL
+97 DRKKLL

-111 SILGYQN
+111 SVLGYQN
-118 KEVDGAIIDAMKKG
+118 EAVDQALIETMKKG
-132 FSIGNPTEEEVELAK
+132 FSIGNPTEEEGELAR

-171 AIRIARGYT
+171 ALRIARGYT
-180 GKTKIAKMEGGY
+180 GKTKVAKMEGGY

-205 DASKAD
+205 NASKAD
-211 DNLEAIVPQ
+211 DDLEHIVPQ
-220 PESAGIPANRADDVI
+220 PESAGIPANRAEDVV
-235 LLTQNNFEICEK
+235 LLTQNNIEVSEK
-247 LIRKHANELACVVM
+247 LIREHADELACVVM

-270 VTLDVEFVRKVREL
+270 VTLDKAFVKRIREI

-290 LLIFDETIMIRAY
+290 VLIFDETITIRAY
-303 KGGFQSRYGVKP
+303 KGGLQSWYGVKP

-334 GSAEIMDVVT
+334 GSNEVMDVVT
-344 NDVVQMSGTHHGH
+344 KDIVQMSGTHHGH

-366 TLKQLDDAAYDRLNG
+366 ILKQLDDVAYKRLNS
-381 MGERIKKELNAWAA
+381 MGERIKNELNIWAK
-395 EKGIP
+395 EKKIP

-410 AYAFTKKMGQTIT
+410 GYAFTREIGQTIR
-423 THRDYWTKSDGEKMQ
+423 THRDYWLKSDAQKMQ

-443 VAARGFLP
+443 IAVRGFLP

-457 GITLPMTNQDITDFI
+457 GLTLPMADQDITDFI

>member
-1 MFFAFDIIPIN
+1 M
-12 KAKALDKTMD
+12 
-22 LSGAFLY
+22 G
-29 TYTIKEEI
+29 
-37 NMQLTYEKSLE
+37 LTYEQSLE
-48 HFLSS
+48 HFLKT
-53 FEKSKKMSEEA
+53 FQKSKEMSDEA

-82 AIYVDKAEG
+82 AIYVNNAKG

-111 SILGYQN
+111 SVLGYQN
-118 KEVDGAIIDAMKKG
+118 EAVDQALIETMKKG
-132 FSIGNPTEEEVELAK
+132 FSIGNPTEEEGELAR
-147 MLCERIDSFEKVK
+147 MLCERINSFEKVK

-171 AIRIARGYT
+171 ALRIARGYT
-180 GKTKIAKMEGGY
+180 GKTKVAKMEGGY

-205 DASKAD
+205 NASKAD
-211 DNLEAIVPQ
+211 DDLEHIVPQ
-220 PESAGIPANRADDVI
+220 PESAGIPANRAEDVV
-235 LLTQNNFEICEK
+235 LLTQNNIEVSEK
-247 LIRKHANELACVVM
+247 LIRDHADELACVVM

-270 VTLDVEFVRKVREL
+270 VTLDKAFVKRIREI

-290 LLIFDETIMIRAY
+290 VLIFDETITIRAY
-303 KGGFQSRYGVKP
+303 KGGLQSWYGVKP

-334 GSAEIMDVVT
+334 GSNEVMDVVT
-344 NDVVQMSGTHHGH
+344 KDIVQMSGTHHGH

-366 TLKQLDDAAYDRLNG
+366 ILKQLDDVAYKRLNS
-381 MGERIKKELNAWAA
+381 MGERIKNELNIWAK
-395 EKGIP
+395 EKKIP

-410 AYAFTKKMGQTIT
+410 GYAFTREIGQTIR
-423 THRDYWTKSDGEKMQ
+423 THRDYWLKSDAQKMQ

-443 VAARGFLP
+443 IAVRGFLP

-457 GITLPMTNQDITDFI
+457 GLTLPMADQDITDFI

>member
-1 MFFAFDIIPIN
+1 M
-12 KAKALDKTMD
+12 
-22 LSGAFLY
+22 G
-29 TYTIKEEI
+29 
-37 NMQLTYEKSLE
+37 LTYEQSLE
-48 HFLSS
+48 HFLKT
-53 FEKSKKMSEEA
+53 FQKSKEMSDEA

-82 AIYVDKAEG
+82 AIYVNNAKG

-111 SILGYQN
+111 SVLGYQN
-118 KEVDGAIIDAMKKG
+118 EAVDQALIETMKKG
-132 FSIGNPTEEEVELAK
+132 FSIGNPTEEEGELAR

-171 AIRIARGYT
+171 ALRIARGYT
-180 GKTKIAKMEGGY
+180 GKTKVAKMEGGY

-205 DASKAD
+205 NASKAD
-211 DNLEAIVPQ
+211 DDLEHIVPQ
-220 PESAGIPANRADDVI
+220 PESAGIPANRAEDVV
-235 LLTQNNFEICEK
+235 LLTQNNIEVSEK
-247 LIRKHANELACVVM
+247 LIREHADELACVVM

-270 VTLDVEFVRKVREL
+270 VTLDKAFVKRIREI

-290 LLIFDETIMIRAY
+290 VLIFDETITIRAY
-303 KGGFQSRYGVKP
+303 KGGLQSWYGVKP

-334 GSAEIMDVVT
+334 GSNEVMDVVT
-344 NDVVQMSGTHHGH
+344 KDIVRMSGTHHGH

-366 TLKQLDDAAYDRLNG
+366 ILKQLDDVAYKRLNS
-381 MGERIKKELNAWAA
+381 MGERIKNELNIWAK
-395 EKGIP
+395 EKKIP

-410 AYAFTKKMGQTIT
+410 GYAFTREIGQTIR
-423 THRDYWTKSDGEKMQ
+423 THRDYWLKSDAQKMQ

-443 VAARGFLP
+443 IAVRGFLP

-457 GITLPMTNQDITDFI
+457 GLTLPMADQDITDFI

>member
-1 MFFAFDIIPIN
+1 M
-12 KAKALDKTMD
+12 
-22 LSGAFLY
+22 G
-29 TYTIKEEI
+29 
-37 NMQLTYEKSLE
+37 LTYEQSLE
-48 HFLSS
+48 HFLKT
-53 FEKSKKMSEEA
+53 FQKSKEMSDEA

-82 AIYVDKAEG
+82 AIYVNNAKG

-111 SILGYQN
+111 SVLGYQN
-118 KEVDGAIIDAMKKG
+118 EAVDQALIETMKKG
-132 FSIGNPTEEEVELAK
+132 FSIGNPTEEEGELAR

-171 AIRIARGYT
+171 ALRIARGYT
-180 GKTKIAKMEGGY
+180 GKTKVAKMEGGY

-205 DASKAD
+205 NASKAD
-211 DNLEAIVPQ
+211 DDLEHIVPQ
-220 PESAGIPANRADDVI
+220 PESAGIPANRAEDVV
-235 LLTQNNFEICEK
+235 LLTQNNIEVSEK
-247 LIRKHANELACVVM
+247 LIREHADELACVVM

-270 VTLDVEFVRKVREL
+270 VTLDKAFVKRIREI

-290 LLIFDETIMIRAY
+290 VLIFDETITIRAY
-303 KGGFQSRYGVKP
+303 KGGLQSWYGVKP

-334 GSAEIMDVVT
+334 GSNEVMDVVT
-344 NDVVQMSGTHHGH
+344 KDIVQMSGTHHGH

-366 TLKQLDDAAYDRLNG
+366 ILKQLDDVAYKRLNS
-381 MGERIKKELNAWAA
+381 MGERIKNELNIWAK
-395 EKGIP
+395 EKKIP

-410 AYAFTKKMGQTIT
+410 GYAFTREIGQTIR
-423 THRDYWTKSDGEKMQ
+423 THRDYWLKSDAQKMQ

-443 VAARGFLP
+443 IAVRGFLP

-457 GITLPMTNQDITDFI
+457 GLTLPMADQDITDFI
-472 ETTKDIVSE
+472 ETTQDIVSE

>member
-1 MFFAFDIIPIN
+1 M
-12 KAKALDKTMD
+12 
-22 LSGAFLY
+22 G
-29 TYTIKEEI
+29 
-37 NMQLTYEKSLE
+37 LTYEQSLE
-48 HFLSS
+48 HFLKT
-53 FEKSKKMSEEA
+53 FQKSKEMSDEA

-82 AIYVDKAEG
+82 AIYVNNAKG

-111 SILGYQN
+111 SVLGYQN
-118 KEVDGAIIDAMKKG
+118 EAVDQALIQTMKKG
-132 FSIGNPTEEEVELAK
+132 FSIGNPTEEEGELAR

-171 AIRIARGYT
+171 ALRIARGYT
-180 GKTKIAKMEGGY
+180 GKTKVAKMEGGY

-205 DASKAD
+205 NASKAD
-211 DNLEAIVPQ
+211 DDLEHIVPQ
-220 PESAGIPANRADDVI
+220 PESAGIPANRAEDVV
-235 LLTQNNFEICEK
+235 LLTQNNIEVSQK
-247 LIRKHANELACVVM
+247 LIREHADELACVVM

-270 VTLDVEFVRKVREL
+270 VTLDKAFVKRIREI

-290 LLIFDETIMIRAY
+290 VLIFDETITIRAY
-303 KGGFQSRYGVKP
+303 KGGLQSWYGVKP

-334 GSAEIMDVVT
+334 GSNEVMDVVT
-344 NDVVQMSGTHHGH
+344 KDIVQMSGTHHGH

-366 TLKQLDDAAYDRLNG
+366 ILKQLDDVAYKRLNS
-381 MGERIKKELNAWAA
+381 MGERIKNELNIWAK
-395 EKGIP
+395 EKKIP

-410 AYAFTKKMGQTIT
+410 GYAFTREIGQTIR
-423 THRDYWTKSDGEKMQ
+423 THRDYWLKSDAQKMQ

-443 VAARGFLP
+443 IAVRGFLP

-457 GITLPMTNQDITDFI
+457 GLTLPMADQDITDFI

>member
-1 MFFAFDIIPIN
+1 M
-12 KAKALDKTMD
+12 
-22 LSGAFLY
+22 G
-29 TYTIKEEI
+29 
-37 NMQLTYEKSLE
+37 LTYEQSLE
-48 HFLSS
+48 HFLKT
-53 FEKSKKMSEEA
+53 FQKSKEMSDEA

-82 AIYVDKAEG
+82 AIYVNNAKG

-111 SILGYQN
+111 SVLGYQN
-118 KEVDGAIIDAMKKG
+118 EAVDQALIETMKKG
-132 FSIGNPTEEEVELAK
+132 FSIGNPTEEEGELAR

-171 AIRIARGYT
+171 ALRIARGYT
-180 GKTKIAKMEGGY
+180 GKTKVAKMEGGY

-205 DASKAD
+205 NASKAD
-211 DNLEAIVPQ
+211 DDLEHIVPQ
-220 PESAGIPANRADDVI
+220 PESAGIPANRAEDVV
-235 LLTQNNFEICEK
+235 LLTQNNIEVSEK
-247 LIRKHANELACVVM
+247 LIREHADELACVVM

-270 VTLDVEFVRKVREL
+270 VTLDKAFVKRIREI

-290 LLIFDETIMIRAY
+290 VLIFDETITIRAY
-303 KGGFQSRYGVKP
+303 KGGLQSWYGVKP

-334 GSAEIMDVVT
+334 GSNEVMDVVT
-344 NDVVQMSGTHHGH
+344 KDIVQMSGTHHGH
-357 RLACAAGIA
+357 RLACAAEIA
-366 TLKQLDDAAYDRLNG
+366 ILKQLDDVAYKRLNS
-381 MGERIKKELNAWAA
+381 MGERIKNELNIWAK
-395 EKGIP
+395 EKKIP

-410 AYAFTKKMGQTIT
+410 GYAFTREIGQTIR
-423 THRDYWTKSDGEKMQ
+423 THRDYWLKSDAQKMQ

-443 VAARGFLP
+443 IAVRGFLP

-457 GITLPMTNQDITDFI
+457 GLTLPMADQDITDFI

>member
-1 MFFAFDIIPIN
+1 MA
-12 KAKALDKTMD
+12 
-22 LSGAFLY
+22 
-29 TYTIKEEI
+29 
-37 NMQLTYEKSLE
+37 LTYEQSLE
-48 HFLSS
+48 NFLDT
-53 FEKSKKMSEEA
+53 FKKSKEMSDEA
-64 AKYIPGSYSRRSF
+64 AKFIPGSYSRRSF

-91 AYVYTV
+91 AYIYTV

-111 SILGYQN
+111 SVLGYQN
-118 KEVDGAIIDAMKKG
+118 KDVDQAIIDTMKKG
-132 FSIGNPTEEEVELAK
+132 YSIGNPTEEEVGLAK

-171 AIRIARGYT
+171 ALRIARGYT
-180 GKTKIAKMEGGY
+180 GRTKVAKMEGGY

-205 DASKAD
+205 SSEKASTD
-211 DNLEAIVPQ
+211 LENIVPQ
-220 PESAGIPANRADDVI
+220 PESAGIPANRAEDVI
-235 LLTQNNFEICEK
+235 LLTQNNFEVCEK
-247 LIRKHANELACVVM
+247 IIRKYADELACVVM

-270 VTLDVEFVRKVREL
+270 ITLDIDFVKKIREL

-290 LLIFDETIMIRAY
+290 LLIFDETITIRAF

-334 GSAEIMDVVT
+334 GSAEVMDVVT
-344 NDVVQMSGTHHGH
+344 KDIVQMSGTHHGH

-366 TLKQLDDAAYDRLNG
+366 TLKQMDDEAYERLNG
-381 MGERIKKELNAWAA
+381 MGERIKKELNTWA
-395 EKGIP
+395 ENKGIP
-400 FIVFGESSVL
+400 FTVFGESSVL
-410 AYAFTKKMGQTIT
+410 AYAFTKELGQKIT
-423 THRDYWTKSDGEKMQ
+423 THRDYWTKSDRKMMQ

-443 VAARGFLP
+443 IAVRGFLP

-457 GITLPMTNQDITDFI
+457 GLTLPMTDQDITDFI
-472 ETTKDIVSE
+472 ETTKDIVTD
-481 MYA
+481 MYK

>member
-1 MFFAFDIIPIN
+1 M
-12 KAKALDKTMD
+12 
-22 LSGAFLY
+22 G
-29 TYTIKEEI
+29 
-37 NMQLTYEKSLE
+37 LTYEQSLE
-48 HFLSS
+48 HFLKT
-53 FEKSKKMSEEA
+53 FQKSKEMSDEA
-64 AKYIPGSYSRRSF
+64 AKYIPGSYRRRSF

-82 AIYVDKAEG
+82 AIYVNNAKG

-111 SILGYQN
+111 SVLEYQN
-118 KEVDGAIIDAMKKG
+118 EAVDQALIETMKKG
-132 FSIGNPTEEEVELAK
+132 FSIGNPTEEEGELAR

-171 AIRIARGYT
+171 ALRIARGYT
-180 GKTKIAKMEGGY
+180 GKTKVAKMEGGY

-205 DASKAD
+205 NASKAD
-211 DNLEAIVPQ
+211 DDLEHIVPQ
-220 PESAGIPANRADDVI
+220 PESAGIPANRAEDVV
-235 LLTQNNFEICEK
+235 LLTQNNIEVSEK
-247 LIRKHANELACVVM
+247 LIREHADELACVVM

-270 VTLDVEFVRKVREL
+270 VTLDKAFVKRIREI

-290 LLIFDETIMIRAY
+290 VLIFDETITIRAY
-303 KGGFQSRYGVKP
+303 KGGLQSWYGVKP

-334 GSAEIMDVVT
+334 GSNEVMDVVT
-344 NDVVQMSGTHHGH
+344 KDIVQMSGTHHGH

-366 TLKQLDDAAYDRLNG
+366 ILKQLDDVAYKRLNS
-381 MGERIKKELNAWAA
+381 MGERIKNELNIWAK
-395 EKGIP
+395 EKKIP

-410 AYAFTKKMGQTIT
+410 GYAFTREIGQTIR
-423 THRDYWTKSDGEKMQ
+423 THRDYWLKSDAQKMQ

-443 VAARGFLP
+443 IAVRGFLP

-457 GITLPMTNQDITDFI
+457 GLTLPMADQDITDFI

>member
-1 MFFAFDIIPIN
+1 M
-12 KAKALDKTMD
+12 
-22 LSGAFLY
+22 G
-29 TYTIKEEI
+29 
-37 NMQLTYEKSLE
+37 LTYEQSLE
-48 HFLSS
+48 HFLKT
-53 FEKSKKMSEEA
+53 FQKSKEMSDEA

-82 AIYVDKAEG
+82 AIYVNNAKG

-111 SILGYQN
+111 SVLGYQN
-118 KEVDGAIIDAMKKG
+118 EAVDQALIETMKKG
-132 FSIGNPTEEEVELAK
+132 FSIGNPTEEEGELAR

-171 AIRIARGYT
+171 ALRIARGYT
-180 GKTKIAKMEGGY
+180 GKTKVAKMEGGY

-205 DASKAD
+205 NASKAD
-211 DNLEAIVPQ
+211 DDLEHIVPQ
-220 PESAGIPANRADDVI
+220 PESAGIPANRAEDVV
-235 LLTQNNFEICEK
+235 LLTQNNIEVSEK
-247 LIRKHANELACVVM
+247 LIREHADELACVVM

-270 VTLDVEFVRKVREL
+270 VTLDKAFVKRIREI

-290 LLIFDETIMIRAY
+290 VLIFDETITIRAY
-303 KGGFQSRYGVKP
+303 KGGLQSWYGVKP

-334 GSAEIMDVVT
+334 GSNEVMDVVT
-344 NDVVQMSGTHHGH
+344 KDIVQMSGTHHGH

-366 TLKQLDDAAYDRLNG
+366 ILKQLDDVAYKRLNS
-381 MGERIKKELNAWAA
+381 MGERIKNELNIWAK
-395 EKGIP
+395 EKKIP

-410 AYAFTKKMGQTIT
+410 GYAFTREIGQTIR
-423 THRDYWTKSDGEKMQ
+423 THRDYWLKSDAQKMQ

-443 VAARGFLP
+443 IAVRGFLP

-457 GITLPMTNQDITDFI
+457 GLTLPIADQDITDFI

>member
-1 MFFAFDIIPIN
+1 M
-12 KAKALDKTMD
+12 
-22 LSGAFLY
+22 G
-29 TYTIKEEI
+29 
-37 NMQLTYEKSLE
+37 LTYEQSLE
-48 HFLSS
+48 HFLKT
-53 FEKSKKMSEEA
+53 FQKSKEMSDEA

-82 AIYVDKAEG
+82 AIYVNNAKG

-111 SILGYQN
+111 SVLGYQN
-118 KEVDGAIIDAMKKG
+118 EAVDQALIETMKKG
-132 FSIGNPTEEEVELAK
+132 FSIGNPTEEEGELAR

-160 FFCSASEACVG
+160 FFCSASESCVG
-171 AIRIARGYT
+171 ALRIARGYT
-180 GKTKIAKMEGGY
+180 GKTKVAKMEGGY

-205 DASKAD
+205 NASKAD
-211 DNLEAIVPQ
+211 DDLEHIVPQ
-220 PESAGIPANRADDVI
+220 PESAGIPANRAEDVV
-235 LLTQNNFEICEK
+235 LLTQNNIEVSEK
-247 LIRKHANELACVVM
+247 LIREHADELACVVM

-270 VTLDVEFVRKVREL
+270 VTLDKAFVKRIREI

-290 LLIFDETIMIRAY
+290 VLIFDETITIRAY
-303 KGGFQSRYGVKP
+303 KGGLQSWYGVKP

-334 GSAEIMDVVT
+334 GSNEVMDVVT
-344 NDVVQMSGTHHGH
+344 KDIVQMSGTHHGH

-366 TLKQLDDAAYDRLNG
+366 ILKQLDDVAYKRLNS
-381 MGERIKKELNAWAA
+381 MGERIKNELNIWAK
-395 EKGIP
+395 EKKIP

-410 AYAFTKKMGQTIT
+410 GYAFTREIGQTIR
-423 THRDYWTKSDGEKMQ
+423 THRDYWLKSDAQKMQ

-443 VAARGFLP
+443 IAVRGFLP

-457 GITLPMTNQDITDFI
+457 GLTLPMADQDITDFI